1 MNLYKLINKY
11 QLTKHGIVLIFVNL
25 ISTSLGFLSGAIIAA
40 FLGPYA
46 RGVYQAWRI
55 FSNVFYDITNFG
67 LSKFIASKFNI
78 ESTSFK
84 GIFRHITIVYLFV
97 FALIPLMLYLNFSI
111 TLISLFY
118 ILVPIGIFSDI
129 YIGLLT
135 RHGNYNIIAL
145 WNLISWAGGSI
156 ATILLFLIDK
166 LSLESA
172 IIANSSMAVLAFF
185 FGKKNID
192 FPNGTISIYSHY
204 RRILPIYF
212 SNVFRTVFLF
222 LDQVLVMLFLDLEN
236 LGIYSMALAV
246 AGITTIATSSLNSI
260 APSIAKQKQHKK
272 MKSHL
277 QLFLIYLVI
286 AILAVFFCRY
296 FLPTIVAKTIG
307 EVFLPIVSIV
317 PIIIVGNL
325 LQSFVQFQISWSIYE
340 NDDKVLIIEKAVHA
354 VSLVLAGLV
363 FYHLR
368 SIQSAAWMIVFAHIP
383 SFLFFAILNLMNL
396 RKVESE

>member
-11 QLTKHGIVLIFVNL
+11 QLTKHGIALMLVNL
-25 ISTSLGFLSGAIIAA
+25 ISTSLGFLSGTIIAA
-40 FLGPYA
+40 ILGPYA

-55 FSNVFYDITNFG
+55 FGAIFSDIANFG

-84 GIFRHITIVYLFV
+84 GIFRHITLVYLFV
-97 FALIPLMLYLNFSI
+97 SALIPLMLYLNFSI
-111 TLISLFY
+111 TLIFLFY
-118 ILVPIGIFSDI
+118 MLIPIGIFSDI

-135 RHGNYNIIAL
+135 RHGKYRIIAF
-145 WNLISWAGGSI
+145 WNLFAWAGGAM
-156 ATILLFLIDK
+156 ATILLFLIDM
-166 LSLESA
+166 LTLESA
-172 IIANSSMAVLAFF
+172 IIANSSMAALAIF

-192 FPNGTISIYSHY
+192 FPNGTTSIYSLY

-212 SNVFRTVFLF
+212 SNVFRVVFLF
-222 LDQVLVMLFLDLEN
+222 LDQILVMLFLNLEN

-260 APSIAKQKQHKK
+260 APSIAKQKRLKK
-272 MKSHL
+272 MKSL
-277 QLFLIYLVI
+277 IQLFVIYSII

-296 FLPTIVAKTIG
+296 FLPNIVAKTIG
-307 EVFLPIVSIV
+307 DVFYPIISIV
-317 PIIIVGNL
+317 PIMIIGNL

-340 NDDKVLIIEKAVHA
+340 NDNKILIIEKCVHT
-354 VSLVLAGLV
+354 VGLVLSGLI

-368 SIQSAAWMIVFAHIP
+368 TIQAAAWMSILVYVP
-383 SFLFFAILNLMNL
+383 TFLFFAILNLKDL
-396 RKVESE
+396 RKVKHK